1 MDTNTPS
8 SISEIGW
15 SWRVSPSK
23 MLTKYMSKIQ
33 QKLFPF
39 NLGHRYLTNLI
50 LSQRGFVHRG
60 FLNIINSMQSS
71 RQSTHVLDCWP
82 KDHYKNR
89 IRKTIKQESWPR
101 EVLVLFGTLKLSGQ
115 SGTTKSKRVRISRL
129 QLMDD
134 TYLKA
139 KSYTWQTNFYSE
151 ACKRIK
157 ISDQTKRKHWTAL
170 RGISESVR
178 EECRVIERNC

>member
-1 MDTNTPS
+1 MTTVTRWWSVMTFIPSIDWWVQMIWMLGSADFKSQNWSLWMCYSRSFEQEINILFIVLCVRKSLVDMDTNTPS

-23 MLTKYMSKIQ
+23 MLTKYISKTQ

-101 EVLVLFGTLKLSGQ
+101 EV
-115 SGTTKSKRVRISRL
+115 
-129 QLMDD
+129 
-134 TYLKA
+134 
-139 KSYTWQTNFYSE
+139 
-151 ACKRIK
+151 
-157 ISDQTKRKHWTAL
+157 
-170 RGISESVR
+170 
-178 EECRVIERNC
+178 

>member
-23 MLTKYMSKIQ
+23 MLTKYISKTQ

-50 LSQRGFVHRG
+50 LSQRGFVHRE

-82 KDHYKNR
+82 KDHCKNR
-89 IRKTIKQESWPR
+89 IRNTIHQESWPR
-101 EVLVLFGTLKLSGQ
+101 KVLGAVWDTEAFRPIWDNKIQT
-115 SGTTKSKRVRISRL
+115 SKY
-129 QLMDD
+129 QAY
-134 TYLKA
+134 TWWYLKA
-139 KSYTWQTNFYSE
+139 KSHTWQTNFYSE